1 MSNEFTI
8 PGMSYRHENVTA
20 RPWRKGD
27 GALCSNN
34 RVTNTFACGAP
45 VVTITSGRKFL
56 LCAFHLA
63 QRYDMEDRY
72 TIGTKHQKLAIEELI
87 GNHREEFAAIQ
98 QRMAAELHRE
108 RIGKIPRR

>member
-1 MSNEFTI
+1 M
-8 PGMSYRHENVTA
+8 
-20 RPWRKGD
+20 
-27 GALCSNN
+27 
-34 RVTNTFACGAP
+34 
-45 VVTITSGRKFL
+45 TITSGRKFL

-98 QRMAAELHRE
+98 QRMPRSFTGSGSG
-108 RIGKIPRR
+108 RSPRR